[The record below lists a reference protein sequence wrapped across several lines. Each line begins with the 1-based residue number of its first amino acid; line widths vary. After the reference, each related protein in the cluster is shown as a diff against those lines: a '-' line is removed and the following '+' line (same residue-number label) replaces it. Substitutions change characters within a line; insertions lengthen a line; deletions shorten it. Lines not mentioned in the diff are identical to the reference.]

1 MSQPKVPRV
10 AILISGRGTN
20 MDAILAQRS
29 NMRAEFVAVIASK
42 PSAAGL
48 AHAKQEYGVPTFV
61 VDAKAY
67 PTREAYDRALDEVLK
82 REAVDFIVLAG
93 FMRILT
99 DAFAASYEGRLVN
112 IHPSILP
119 AFPGLHAQRQAL
131 QRGVAVSGCT
141 VHFVEPGEVDGGP
154 IIAQAVVPVYSSDSE
169 DTLAARIQ
177 VEEHRLYPA
186 ALRALFEQRLYLKDG
201 KVHGHA
207 KTDAIPLSSALEG

>member
-1 MSQPKVPRV
+1 
-10 AILISGRGTN
+10 
-20 MDAILAQRS
+20 MDAILAQREH
-29 NMRAEFVAVIASK
+29 MRAEFVAVIASK

-48 AHAKQEYGVPTFV
+48 THAQQKYGVPTFV

-67 PTREAYDRALDEVLK
+67 ATREAYDHALNEVLE
-82 REAVDFIVLAG
+82 REAIDFVVLAG

-99 DAFAASYEGRLVN
+99 DGFVARYEGRMVN
-112 IHPSILP
+112 IHPSLLP

-131 QRGVAVSGCT
+131 QRGVSIAGCT

-154 IIAQAVVPVYSSDSE
+154 IIAQAVVPVYSDDTE

-186 ALRALFEQRLYLKDG
+186 ALRAIFDAQLQLVDG
-201 KVHGHA
+201 RVKGH
-207 KTDAIPLSSALEG
+207 DPSNAIALCTALEA